1 MTDAT
6 KNRPRIVVVIG
17 VSGAGKTRVG
27 HELAEAI
34 GWTFIDADEYHSPA
48 NVAKMHRG
56 EALTDADRE
65 PWLAALRDALVSE
78 LDAGRKV
85 VLACSALRQRYRD
98 VLHPPN
104 VSAGTLRFV
113 FLNVPREVLA
123 DRLRTRKGH
132 FAPITL
138 LDSQLATLE
147 PPRDALWVDGTR
159 TPSDI
164 VATIRQA
171 LEV

>member
-1 MTDAT
+1 MTDAA
-6 KNRPRIVVVIG
+6 KNRLRVIVVMG
-17 VSGAGKTRVG
+17 VSGAGKTRIG
-27 HELAEAI
+27 RALAEAI
-34 GWTFIDADEYHSPA
+34 GWAFVDADEYHSPE
-48 NVAKMHRG
+48 NKAKMHRG
-56 EALTDADRE
+56 EGLSDADRE
-65 PWLAALRDALVSE
+65 PWLAEVRAALVSE
-78 LDAGRKV
+78 LQSGHHV

-98 VLHPPN
+98 ELHPPR
-104 VSAGTLRFV
+104 VPADTVQFV

-123 DRLRTRKGH
+123 ERLRTRKGH
-132 FAPITL
+132 FATITL

-147 PPRDALWVDGTR
+147 PPREALWVDGTR